1 MQYTYCFEPDM
12 HTAYLSKEVLTW
24 TAKSQL
30 SKGVVHAGWGQG
42 QVGIEPANNHY
53 EQHITLSPGSSPG
66 STGDNVAHGS
76 RQGPSVQSAGLG
88 ESSLLAITNMGST
101 DPESSTAAGTLAPAI
116 VISQPAA
123 AFGAAEQ
130 LPSNANGHS
139 VSATSLPRPG
149 VPVAA
154 GQFWTKAVA
163 MQSIDSKAG
172 AVAATIAAARQ
183 TPAFAS
189 SVAAKMTGF
198 RAGNSTPDL
207 VSMLKEVIETL
218 LPGVSYSVA
227 SLHNYG
233 WPVVVLMFPDMVTA
247 QWAELQI
254 HGKQHGTMQL
264 SLQLMPEAP
273 LS

>member
-1 MQYTYCFEPDM
+1 MQYTYCIGSDM
-12 HTAYLSKEVLTW
+12 HNAYLSQEVLTR
-24 TAKSQL
+24 TAKPQL

-42 QVGIEPANNHY
+42 QVGIETENNHY
-53 EQHITLSPGSSPG
+53 EQHITLSPSSSPG
-66 STGDNVAHGS
+66 SNVAHGS
-76 RQGPSVQSAGLG
+76 RQGPGVQSAGLG
-88 ESSLLAITNMGST
+88 ESSPLAITNMGST

-130 LPSNANGHS
+130 PLSNANGHS
-139 VSATSLPRPG
+139 VSAPNLPRPG
-149 VPVAA
+149 IPVAV
-154 GQFWTKAVA
+154 GQLWTEAVA
-163 MQSIDSKAG
+163 MQSIVSQAG

-254 HGKQHGTMQL
+254 QGKQYGTMQL